1 MSELFQRGLDEYDK
15 GDYFEA
21 HEAWEDLWSDYNFP
35 DRKFVQGLIQLSV
48 SFVHLGNGNLTGAKN
63 LLKKCQQKFDDYN
76 GIHREINLS
85 DLKSS
90 IEAVEIVYSELT
102 DCRDFDWDL
111 VPALKLSLI
120 HISEP
125 TRPY

>member
-1 MSELFQRGLDEYDK
+1 MNKLDKMSELFQRGLDEYDK

-21 HEAWEDLWSDYNFP
+21 HEAWEDLWSDYNFL
-35 DRKFVQGLIQLSV
+35 DRKFIQGLIQLSV

-76 GIHREINLS
+76 GIHRDINLL

-90 IEAVEIVYSELT
+90 IEAVEIVYSELN

-111 VPALKLSLI
+111 VPVLKS
-120 HISEP
+120 
-125 TRPY
+125 

>member
-1 MSELFQRGLDEYDK
+1 MNKSDEMSELFKRGLDEYDK

-76 GIHREINLS
+76 GIHRKINLS

-90 IEAVEIVYSELT
+90 IEAVEIVYSELN

-111 VPALKLSLI
+111 VPVLKS
-120 HISEP
+120 
-125 TRPY
+125 

>member
-1 MSELFQRGLDEYDK
+1 MNKSDKMSELFKRGLDEYDK

-76 GIHREINLS
+76 GIHREINLA

-90 IEAVEIVYSELT
+90 IEAVEIVYSELN

-111 VPALKLSLI
+111 VPALKS
-120 HISEP
+120 
-125 TRPY
+125 

>member
-1 MSELFQRGLDEYDK
+1 MNNSDKISELFQRGLDEYDK
-15 GDYFEA
+15 GEYFEA

-63 LLKKCQQKFDDYN
+63 LLKKCQQKFEDYS
-76 GIHREINLS
+76 GMHRDINLS

-111 VPALKLSLI
+111 VPALKS
-120 HISEP
+120 
-125 TRPY
+125 

>member
-1 MSELFQRGLDEYDK
+1 MNKSDEMSELFKRGLDEYEK

-90 IEAVEIVYSELT
+90 IEAVEIVYSELN

-111 VPALKLSLI
+111 VPALKS
-120 HISEP
+120 
-125 TRPY
+125 

>member
-1 MSELFQRGLDEYDK
+1 MNKSDKMSELFKRGLDEYDK

-76 GIHREINLS
+76 GIHRKINLS

-90 IEAVEIVYSELT
+90 IEAVEIVYSELN

-111 VPALKLSLI
+111 VPALKS
-120 HISEP
+120 
-125 TRPY
+125 

>member
-1 MSELFQRGLDEYDK
+1 MNNSDKMSELFQRGLDEYDK
-15 GDYFEA
+15 GEYFEA

-90 IEAVEIVYSELT
+90 IEAVEIVYSELNN
-102 DCRDFDWDL
+102 CRDFDWDL
-111 VPALKLSLI
+111 VPVLKS
-120 HISEP
+120 
-125 TRPY
+125 

>member
-1 MSELFQRGLDEYDK
+1 MNNSDKMSELFQRGLDEYDK
-15 GDYFEA
+15 GEYFEA

-63 LLKKCQQKFDDYN
+63 LLKKCQQKFEDYN
-76 GIHREINLS
+76 GMHRDINLL

-90 IEAVEIVYSELT
+90 IEAVEIVYSELN

-111 VPALKLSLI
+111 VPVLKS
-120 HISEP
+120 
-125 TRPY
+125 

>member
-1 MSELFQRGLDEYDK
+1 MNNSDKMSELFQKGLDEYDK

-76 GIHREINLS
+76 GMHREINLS

-90 IEAVEIVYSELT
+90 IEAVEIVYSELN

-111 VPALKLSLI
+111 VPALKS
-120 HISEP
+120 
-125 TRPY
+125 

>member
-1 MSELFQRGLDEYDK
+1 MNNSDKMSELFQRGLDEYDK

-63 LLKKCQQKFDDYN
+63 LLKKCQQQFEDYN
-76 GIHREINLS
+76 GMHRDINLS

-90 IEAVEIVYSELT
+90 IEAVEIVYSELN
-102 DCRDFDWDL
+102 DCREFDWDL
-111 VPALKLSLI
+111 VPALKS
-120 HISEP
+120 
-125 TRPY
+125 

>member
-1 MSELFQRGLDEYDK
+1 VDKSDKMSELFKRGLDEYDK

-90 IEAVEIVYSELT
+90 IEAVEIVYSELN

-111 VPALKLSLI
+111 VPALKS
-120 HISEP
+120 
-125 TRPY
+125 

>member
-1 MSELFQRGLDEYDK
+1 MNNSDKMSELFQRGLDEYDK
-15 GDYFEA
+15 GEYFEA

-63 LLKKCQQKFDDYN
+63 LLKKCQQKFEDYN
-76 GIHREINLS
+76 GMHRDINLS

-90 IEAVEIVYSELT
+90 IEAVEIVYSELN

-111 VPALKLSLI
+111 VPFLKS
-120 HISEP
+120 
-125 TRPY
+125 

>member
-1 MSELFQRGLDEYDK
+1 MNNSDKMSELFQKGLDEYDK

-63 LLKKCQQKFDDYN
+63 LLKKCQQKFEDYN
-76 GIHREINLS
+76 GMHRDINLS

-90 IEAVEIVYSELT
+90 IEAVEIVYSELN

-111 VPALKLSLI
+111 VPVLKS
-120 HISEP
+120 
-125 TRPY
+125 

>member
-1 MSELFQRGLDEYDK
+1 VNNLDKMSELFQRGLDEYDK
-15 GDYFEA
+15 GEYFEA

-63 LLKKCQQKFDDYN
+63 LLKKCQQKFEDYN
-76 GIHREINLS
+76 GMHRDINLS

-90 IEAVEIVYSELT
+90 IEAVEIVYSELN

-111 VPALKLSLI
+111 VPVLKS
-120 HISEP
+120 
-125 TRPY
+125 

>member
-1 MSELFQRGLDEYDK
+1 MNKSDKMSELFKRGLDEYDK

-90 IEAVEIVYSELT
+90 IEAVEIVYSELN

-111 VPALKLSLI
+111 VPALKS
-120 HISEP
+120 
-125 TRPY
+125 

>member
-1 MSELFQRGLDEYDK
+1 MNNSDKLSELFQRGLDEYDK
-15 GDYFEA
+15 GEYFEA

-63 LLKKCQQKFDDYN
+63 LLKKCQQKFEDYN
-76 GIHREINLS
+76 GMHRDINLS

-90 IEAVEIVYSELT
+90 IEAVEIVYSELN

-111 VPALKLSLI
+111 VPVLKS
-120 HISEP
+120 
-125 TRPY
+125 

>member
-1 MSELFQRGLDEYDK
+1 MNESDKMSELFQRGLDEYDK

-48 SFVHLGNGNLTGAKN
+48 SFVHLGNGNLIGAKN

-76 GIHREINLS
+76 GMHREINLS

-90 IEAVEIVYSELT
+90 IEAVEIVYSELN

-111 VPALKLSLI
+111 VPALKS
-120 HISEP
+120 
-125 TRPY
+125 

>member
-1 MSELFQRGLDEYDK
+1 MNNSDKMSELFQRGLDEYDK

-63 LLKKCQQKFDDYN
+63 LLKKCQQKFEDYN
-76 GIHREINLS
+76 GMHRDINLS

-90 IEAVEIVYSELT
+90 IEAVEIVYSELNN
-102 DCRDFDWDL
+102 CRDFDWDL
-111 VPALKLSLI
+111 VPVLKS
-120 HISEP
+120 
-125 TRPY
+125 

>member
-1 MSELFQRGLDEYDK
+1 M
-15 GDYFEA
+15 
-21 HEAWEDLWSDYNFP
+21 WSDYNFP

-76 GIHREINLS
+76 GVHREINLS

-90 IEAVEIVYSELT
+90 IEAVEIVYSELN

-111 VPALKLSLI
+111 VPALKS
-120 HISEP
+120 
-125 TRPY
+125 

>member
-1 MSELFQRGLDEYDK
+1 MNKSDKMSELFQRGLDEYDK

-85 DLKSS
+85 DLKYS
-90 IEAVEIVYSELT
+90 IEAVEIVYSELN

-111 VPALKLSLI
+111 VPTLKS
-120 HISEP
+120 
-125 TRPY
+125 

>member
-1 MSELFQRGLDEYDK
+1 MNKLDKMSELFQRGLNEYDK

-90 IEAVEIVYSELT
+90 IEAVEIVYSELN

-111 VPALKLSLI
+111 VPALKS
-120 HISEP
+120 
-125 TRPY
+125 

>member
-1 MSELFQRGLDEYDK
+1 MNKSDKMSELFKRGLDEYDK

-90 IEAVEIVYSELT
+90 IEAVEIVYSELN

-111 VPALKLSLI
+111 VPVLKS
-120 HISEP
+120 
-125 TRPY
+125 

>member
-1 MSELFQRGLDEYDK
+1 MTEEQQKQKLYNEGLHYFK
-15 GDYFEA
+15 SKDYFEA
-21 HEAWEDLWSDYNFP
+21 HESWEDLWSDYYLE

-76 GIHREINLS
+76 GMHREINLS

-90 IEAVEIVYSELT
+90 IEAVEIVYSELN

-111 VPALKLSLI
+111 VPALKS
-120 HISEP
+120 
-125 TRPY
+125 

>member
-1 MSELFQRGLDEYDK
+1 MNNSDKMSELFQKGLDEYDK

-63 LLKKCQQKFDDYN
+63 LLKKCQQKFDDYS
-76 GIHREINLS
+76 GIHRGINLE

-90 IEAVEIVYSELT
+90 IEVVEIVYSELN

-111 VPALKLSLI
+111 VPVLKS
-120 HISEP
+120 
-125 TRPY
+125 

>member
-1 MSELFQRGLDEYDK
+1 MNKSDKMSELFKRGLDEYDK

-63 LLKKCQQKFDDYN
+63 LLIKCQQKFDDYN

-90 IEAVEIVYSELT
+90 IEAVEIVYSELN

-111 VPALKLSLI
+111 VPALKS
-120 HISEP
+120 
-125 TRPY
+125 

>member
-1 MSELFQRGLDEYDK
+1 MSELFQKGLDEYDK

-76 GIHREINLS
+76 GIHRKINLS

-111 VPALKLSLI
+111 VPALKS
-120 HISEP
+120 
-125 TRPY
+125 